1 MQSNIVW
8 NVASLEICQVG
19 KLSEVQKLELK
30 NSRPTPD
37 IAITQDCSS
46 SGLEFLILI
55 LFIFQ
60 IFFIC

>member
-8 NVASLEICQVG
+8 IVASLKIYQIG
-19 KLSEVQKLELK
+19 KLFEVQKLELK

-46 SGLEFLILI
+46 SGIKF
-55 LFIFQ
+55 
-60 IFFIC
+60 